1 MVVKK
6 PLLKFQS
13 DVENRY
19 IPNKTN
25 RNKAQ
30 ISQTW
35 LPEQADATGRKS

>member
-19 IPNKTN
+19 MLKRIN

-30 ISQTW
+30 ISS
-35 LPEQADATGRKS
+35 LIK